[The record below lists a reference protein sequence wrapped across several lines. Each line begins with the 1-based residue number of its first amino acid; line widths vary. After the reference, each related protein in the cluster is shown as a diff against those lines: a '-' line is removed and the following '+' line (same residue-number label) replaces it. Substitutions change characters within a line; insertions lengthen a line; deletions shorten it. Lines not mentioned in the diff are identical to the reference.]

1 MRAEL
6 KAAPAL
12 LDEPHADVFKSA
24 MRNLAGGV
32 SIISAGRGDARSGL
46 TATSVTS
53 LSLEPPSLLVCIRRA
68 SPTLAAIAA
77 HRAFGVNVLSADQR
91 HLAERFAGQ
100 TGISGAARFGDADWP
115 ALATGVPL
123 LANALAA
130 VDCSLERLVEWS
142 SHAIVIGRVRAIQM
156 GSSTGPLVYWRG
168 HYGEITL
175 ASDDEHVADLRYLE
189 LCDPDNY

>member
-1 MRAEL
+1 MRAEM
-6 KAAPAL
+6 KAPATL
-12 LDEPHADVFKSA
+12 LDEPHPDLFRSA

-32 SIISAGRGDARSGL
+32 SIITAGRGDARCGL

-91 HLAERFAGQ
+91 PLAERFAGQ
-100 TGISGAARFGDADWP
+100 TGISGAARFRGGDW
-115 ALATGVPL
+115 LTLETGSPL

-130 VDCSLERLVEWS
+130 VDCTLERLVEWS
-142 SHAIVIGRVRAIQM
+142 SHAIVIGRVRAIQV
-156 GSSTGPLVYWRG
+156 GAGTSPLVYWRG
-168 HYGEITL
+168 GYGEITP
-175 ASDDEHVADLRYLE
+175 AGDDEHVADLRYLE
-189 LCDPDNY
+189 LCDLDNY

>member
-12 LDEPHADVFKSA
+12 LDEPHPDVFKSA

-68 SPTLAAIAA
+68 SPTLAAIGA
-77 HRAFGVNVLSADQR
+77 HRAFGVNVLSADHR

-100 TGISGAARFGDADWP
+100 TGISGAARFRDADWL
-115 ALATGVPL
+115 ALETGVPL
-123 LANALAA
+123 LASALAA

-142 SHAIVIGRVRAIQM
+142 SHAIVIGRVRAIRM
-156 GSSTGPLVYWRG
+156 GSHAGPLVYWRG
-168 HYGEITL
+168 GYGQIAPAT
-175 ASDDEHVADLRYLE
+175 DDEHVADLRYLE